1 MADEP
6 LQKLTAEE
14 LATWTPMVRAV
25 RQIETVLDPYTTIN
39 ALLRRLI
46 GGQLRSGAERH
57 TLIRKRAA
65 SLKSSLPDG
74 QWIIRLK
81 MTSGALVSWL
91 FCWTRKLGQLTCRR
105 MAHDGSPDVEI
116 LSTTEHGLSEMDDVV
131 FRLVKQ
137 MAEFADRLD
146 KAFVPQ

>member
-39 ALLRRLI
+39 ALLRRLEPKAI
-46 GGQLRSGAERH
+46 L
-57 TLIRKRAA
+57 LIRKRAA
-65 SLKSSLPDG
+65 SLKSSLPNG
-74 QWIIRLK
+74 QCIIRLK